1 VSLAGERVERRR
13 LTAILMADVAGYSRL
28 VGADEEGT
36 LGQWKAHWSA
46 VIEPNFNE
54 HHGRIARVVGDRI
67 LAEFAS
73 IVDAVRCA
81 VQVQTAMAERNAE
94 VPQEKRIEFRI
105 GINFGEV
112 IVEGGDFWGDGINI
126 AARLEALAEPGG
138 ICVSGRVQ
146 EDVEG
151 KLEIGFEDTS
161 EHQLKNIARPV
172 RVYRV
177 RFDGAAKPPP
187 TLPLPSKPS
196 IAVMAFENMTGD
208 PEQEYF
214 ADGISEDIITILS
227 RSHSFFVIAR
237 NSSFVYKR
245 RAVDVKRIGREL
257 GVRYVLEGSVRKAG
271 SRIRI
276 TAQLIEAE
284 TSAHL
289 WAERYDRPL
298 DDIFAVQ
305 DELTMCVVA
314 AIEPTLEAAEA
325 RRSVER
331 PTADLTAYDLYLRA
345 RSDRMVWEKE
355 HTLHALDLFRQ
366 AIERDPHYALA
377 LAQAA
382 LCHQIL
388 DVNGWTEDKQQ
399 NREEGID
406 LANRALR
413 TSSNDAHVLGPAA
426 YVLGYFEQDITP
438 AIALMD
444 RTLRLNPSFAIGWH
458 WSGWLRLWAGD
469 VEIAIEHFERSLR
482 LNPLRRDAGGLGVA
496 IGHFFARRL
505 DTAAAMLLLSLKEQ
519 PNWAPCYRFL
529 ASCYAHLGRLED
541 ARKNNARITQNL
553 CRTNGA
559 ERLVAGGRQDF
570 EPVGSANARINQCD
584 ALSAHREQPRN
595 AGPGR
600 PRAGDN
606 DVHVEMLLRQVQIS
620 P

>member
-1 VSLAGERVERRR
+1 LPGEQVERRR

-28 VGADEEGT
+28 VGADEAGT
-36 LGQWKAHWSA
+36 LRQWKAHWSA
-46 VIEPNFNE
+46 VIEPSFNE
-54 HHGRIARVVGDRI
+54 HHGRIARVVGDGI

-73 IVDAVRCA
+73 VVDAVRCA
-81 VQVQTAMAERNAE
+81 VQLQTAMAERNAE
-94 VPQEKRIEFRI
+94 VPHEKRIEFRI
-105 GINFGEV
+105 GINFGEL

-151 KLEIGFEDTS
+151 KLEIGFEDTG
-161 EHQLKNIARPV
+161 EQQLKNIARPV

-177 RFDGAAKPPP
+177 RFEGAAQPPP
-187 TLPLPSKPS
+187 RLPLPSKPS
-196 IAVMAFENMTGD
+196 IAVLAFKNMTGD

-237 NSSFVYKR
+237 NSSFLYKG
-245 RAVDVKRIGREL
+245 RAVDAKQIGREL
-257 GVRYVLEGSVRKAG
+257 GVRYVLEGSVRTAG

-284 TSAHL
+284 TSSHL
-289 WAERYDRPL
+289 WAERYDRPR

-305 DELTMCVVA
+305 DELTMCVA
-314 AIEPTLEAAEA
+314 ATIEPTLEAAEA
-325 RRSVER
+325 RRSVAR

-345 RSDRMVWEKE
+345 RSDRMLWEKE
-355 HTLHALDLFRQ
+355 HTVHALDLFGQ
-366 AIERDPHYALA
+366 AIERDPQYALA

-388 DVNGWTEDKQQ
+388 DVSGWTEDKRQ
-399 NREEGID
+399 NREEAIA

-413 TSSNDAHVLGPAA
+413 TDSGDAHVLGPAA
-426 YVLGYFEQDITP
+426 YVLGYFEQDIGP

-444 RTLRLNPSFAIGWH
+444 RTLQLDPSFAIGWH
-458 WSGWLRLWAGD
+458 WSGWLRLWAGE
-469 VEIAIEHFERSLR
+469 VETAIEHFERALR
-482 LNPLRRDAGGLGVA
+482 LNPLRRDAGAFGVA

-505 DTAAAMLLLSLKEQ
+505 DKAAAMLLVSLKEQ

-529 ASCYAHLGRLED
+529 ASCYAHLERLED
-541 ARKNNARITQNL
+541 ARKMFDKLTEITPFPIPNAEHWRVPEQREFYL
-553 CRTNGA
+553 EGLHRAAAEVKRARPASDQALGA
-559 ERLVAGGRQDF
+559 PIQ
-570 EPVGSANARINQCD
+570 PV
-584 ALSAHREQPRN
+584 
-595 AGPGR
+595 
-600 PRAGDN
+600 
-606 DVHVEMLLRQVQIS
+606 
-620 P
+620 